1 MMLNA
6 PTISELVPG
15 NLKPIN
21 IPIPIPRTIRETT
34 TIPLKNLA
42 KR

>member
-1 MMLNA
+1 

-15 NLKPIN
+15 NRKPIN
-21 IPIPIPRTIRETT
+21 IPNAMDSTITVIT